1 MGLMQLM
8 KELWFLLI
16 ALAIVSMG
24 QALNPEQELAPTTE
38 AALQLLMN
46 GDQQPEVPAG
56 LPSFSDN
63 SLESK
68 SVPQVQVSMKH
79 SQSSIDKLFDNITYA
94 SHDLENPDYG
104 YSPEHHST
112 RDDQNLDLVSK
123 YAASTENVRIAST
136 DTSSEIGTN
145 MGYIYRA
152 ASNENVFETNPNELQ
167 RDVSSNLNNIYM
179 GDESG
184 DRIRIADEGAAV
196 GGLINSYY
204 YEKKPIHD
212 TTLPF
217 SNANND
223 ISSNFDDIYKDIYF
237 EPQKENTALVTET
250 TSPNLAPSHKVQF
263 SKPVTD
269 IIPNLKYLYETST
282 IETAQTQVTNVSDI
296 EAGTNFNINRLIRDN
311 ANNMILPD
319 LIPAGQVDLMNLAKN
334 ENLDHLDGKARSLKN
349 YAVVV
354 GINNYT
360 DRSSLHTSVNDAE
373 TMAALLESYGYN
385 VVKLT
390 DITDEKPT
398 KSNILEKALGEM
410 KNKKDLGKVLIYFS
424 GHGEEKG
431 NNYYLI
437 PQDGNG
443 HTSSYI
449 STQELQKSIKGL
461 KSVALVVDACN
472 AGGLENVI
480 DNGQMILVSS
490 QKDQPSNE
498 VWFGSL
504 SLFTYNLCNAIRDE
518 EKTGNTVILERCFY
532 KAREATERWASWRLL
547 DQKPQM
553 KDNTE
558 GYFSLK

>member
-8 KELWFLLI
+8 KGLWFLLI

-24 QALNPEQELAPTTE
+24 QALNPEQKLAPTTG
-38 AALQLLMN
+38 AALQLLTN
-46 GDQQPEVPAG
+46 GDQQLEVPAS
-56 LPSFSDN
+56 LPSFSDDRSESTSIPIDQA
-63 SLESK
+63 SL
-68 SVPQVQVSMKH
+68 KH
-79 SQSSIDKLFDNITYA
+79 SQSSIDELFDNITYA
-94 SHDLENPDYG
+94 PHDIENSDG
-104 YSPEHHST
+104 RYSPKHHST
-112 RDDQNLDLVSK
+112 RDDQNLDLIGK
-123 YAASTENVRIAST
+123 YATSAENVRIAST
-136 DTSSEIGTN
+136 DTGSEIGTN
-145 MGYIYRA
+145 MGYIYRS
-152 ASNENVFETNPNELQ
+152 ASNDNVIETNRNELQ
-167 RDVSSNLNNIYM
+167 RDVSSNLKNIY
-179 GDESG
+179 SG
-184 DRIRIADEGAAV
+184 DASGDGIRIADKSAAV
-196 GGLINSYY
+196 GGLINNYY
-204 YEKKPIHD
+204 YEKKSIHD
-212 TTLPF
+212 MTLPF
-217 SNANND
+217 SKSDND
-223 ISSNFDDIYKDIYF
+223 ILSNLEYIYKNSYLGT
-237 EPQKENTALVTET
+237 QKENTALATET
-250 TSPNLAPSHKVQF
+250 TSPNLAPALNVQF
-263 SKPVTD
+263 PKPVID

-282 IETAQTQVTNVSDI
+282 TETAQTQVTSVSDI
-296 EAGTNFNINRLIRDN
+296 EAGTNFNINRLTRDN
-311 ANNMILPD
+311 ANDMILPD
-319 LIPAGQVDLMNLAKN
+319 LIAAGQEDLMNLTKN
-334 ENLDHLDGKARSLKN
+334 ENLDHLDGKARTLKN

-449 STQELQKSIKGL
+449 STQELQKSMKGL
-461 KSVALVVDACN
+461 KNVALVVDACN
-472 AGGLENVI
+472 AGELENVI
-480 DNGQMILVSS
+480 DNGQMILASS
-490 QKDQPSNE
+490 RKDQPSNE

-504 SLFTYNLCNAIRDE
+504 SLFTYNLCNAMRDE
-518 EKTGNTVILERCFY
+518 EKISNTVILERCFY

-547 DQKPQM
+547 VQTPEI
-553 KDNTE
+553 KDKTS